1 MNAPLRRVGVVVMVL
16 FGLLFA
22 NLNWVQAYKGN
33 DYRTSQYN
41 DRVQIDEYNR
51 QRGYIMVS
59 NPGSKPI
66 ALSTATKGNLKYLRS
81 YPNGAAYAHVIGYKP
96 VNGAATGIEQL
107 ENDFLSGTSDK
118 LFADRLRDIFT
129 GSYTAGGNVTL
140 TLSKTAQDTAYKE
153 LTGNKVGAK
162 SGAVIALDPNTG
174 AILAMTSFPSF
185 DPNPLVAHDTGKAAA
200 AYNKVAGQAG
210 NPLLNRALQETY
222 PPASTFKVLVSAA
235 ALENGNNPDTPL
247 QAGPGY
253 QAPGTT
259 HVIKNATSGTC
270 PESQITL
277 KEALTVSCNTAYARL
292 GVELGSQRLNDTVRR
307 WGYYDDDLRIG
318 NLSAPD
324 RGTKVPESVLGP
336 LTTSSGGD
344 DKPAIAISSIGLNEV
359 KVTPLQNAMVAAAIA
374 NDCSQMRPYLV
385 ERLVGPDLTTNLYA
399 AAPKQLRTTCSNSSI
414 AAQLREMMVSVV
426 ENGTGRKAQIDGYVV
441 GGKTGTGTADEETNT
456 GSDGWFIG
464 FAMKDG
470 KPLAAVAVILD
481 DAGKGGSG
489 EAARIAGLV
498 MHGVIKD
505 KGGK

>member
-1 MNAPLRRVGVVVMVL
+1 MVL

-22 NLNWVQAYKGN
+22 NLNWVQAYRGN
-33 DYRTSQYN
+33 EYRTSPYN
-41 DRVQIDEYNR
+41 GRVQIDEYNR

-59 NPGSKPI
+59 NAGSKPI
-66 ALSTATKGNLKYLRS
+66 ALSEATKGNLKYQRS
-81 YPNGAAYAHVIGYKP
+81 YPNGAAYAHVVGYKP
-96 VNGAATGIEQL
+96 VNGTATGIEQL
-107 ENDFLSGTSDK
+107 ENDFLSGSSDK

-153 LTGNKVGAK
+153 LTGNRVGAK

-174 AILAMTSFPSF
+174 GILAMTSFPSF
-185 DPNPLVAHDTGKAAA
+185 DPNPLVAHNGKADA
-200 AYNKVAGQAG
+200 AYRKLESQAG

-235 ALENGNNPDTPL
+235 ALENGSNPDTPL
-247 QAGPGY
+247 PAGPSY

-259 HVIKNATSGTC
+259 HVIRNATSGTC
-270 PESQITL
+270 PQEQITL

-292 GVELGSQRLNDTVRR
+292 GVELGSQRLNDTARKF
-307 WGYYDDDLRIG
+307 GFYDNNLRVG

-324 RGTKVPESVLGP
+324 RGPRVPESVLGP

-344 DKPAIAISSIGLNEV
+344 DKPNIAISSIGLNEV
-359 KVTPLQNAMVAAAIA
+359 RVTPLQNAMIAASIA
-374 NDCSQMRPYLV
+374 NDCTQMRPYLV
-385 ERLVGPDLTTNLYA
+385 ERLVAPDLTTGLYS
-399 AAPKQLRTTCSNSSI
+399 AAPKQLRTTCSSGV

-441 GGKTGTGTADEETNT
+441 GGKTGTGTADEEANT

-470 KPLAAVAVILD
+470 RPIAAVAVILD
-481 DAGKGGSG
+481 DAGRGGSG

-498 MHGVIKD
+498 MQGVIKD

>member
-33 DYRTSQYN
+33 DYRTSPYN
-41 DRVQIDEYNR
+41 GRVQIDEYDR
-51 QRGYIMVS
+51 QRGYVMVS

-66 ALSTATKGNLKYLRS
+66 ALSEATKGNLKYLRS
-81 YPNGAAYAHVIGYKP
+81 YPGGPAYAHVVGYKP
-96 VNGAATGIEQL
+96 VNGTATGVEQL

-129 GSYTAGGNVTL
+129 GSHTAGGNVTL

-153 LTGNKVGAK
+153 LANNKLDAK
-162 SGAVIALDPNTG
+162 SGAVVALDPNTG
-174 AILAMTSFPSF
+174 AILAMASFPSF
-185 DPNPLVAHDTGKAAA
+185 DPNPLVGHDSKATA
-200 AYNKVAGQAG
+200 AYKKLEGQAG

-235 ALENGNNPDTPL
+235 ALSANRNPDTPL

-259 HVIKNATSGTC
+259 HVIRNATSSTC
-270 PESQITL
+270 PQEQMTL
-277 KEALTVSCNTAYARL
+277 KEALTVSCNTAFARL
-292 GVELGSQRLNDTVRR
+292 GVDLGAQRLNDTARAF
-307 WGYYDDDLRIG
+307 GFYDNSLRVG
-318 NLSAPD
+318 NLSATD
-324 RGTKVPESVLGP
+324 RGLRVSESVLGP

-344 DKPAIAISSIGLNEV
+344 DKPNIAISSIGLNEV
-359 KVTPLQNAMVAAAIA
+359 RVTPLQNAMVAAAIA

-385 ERLVGPDLTTNLYA
+385 ERLVGPDLTTGLYA
-399 AAPKQLRTTCSNSSI
+399 AAPKELRRSCSASE

-426 ENGTGRKAQIDGYVV
+426 ENGTGKKAQINGYVV
-441 GGKTGTGTADEETNT
+441 GGKTGTGTADEEANA

-470 KPLAAVAVILD
+470 RPVAAVAVILD

-498 MHGVIKD
+498 MQGVIKD

>member
-33 DYRTSQYN
+33 DYRTSPYN
-41 DRVQIDEYNR
+41 GRVQIDEYDR
-51 QRGYIMVS
+51 QRGYIMPS
-59 NPGSKPI
+59 NPGSKPV
-66 ALSTATKGNLKYLRS
+66 ALSEATKNNLKYLRS
-81 YPNGAAYAHVIGYKP
+81 YPGGAAWAHAIGYKP
-96 VNGAATGIEQL
+96 VNGSATGVEQL
-107 ENDFLSGTSDK
+107 ENDFLSGSSDK

-129 GSYTAGGNVTL
+129 GSHTAGGNVTL
-140 TLSKTAQDTAYKE
+140 TLLQTAQERAYKE
-153 LTGNKVGAK
+153 LSENRAKSK

-174 AILAMTSFPSF
+174 AILAMASYPSF
-185 DPNPLVAHDTGKAAA
+185 DPNPLVGHNADKASA
-200 AYNKVAGQAG
+200 AYNKVNNQAG

-235 ALENGNNPDTPL
+235 ALEAGSNPDTPV

-259 HVIKNATSGTC
+259 HVIKNATSSTC
-270 PESQITL
+270 PEQQITL
-277 KEALTVSCNTAYARL
+277 KEALTVSCNTAFARL
-292 GVELGSQRLNDTVRR
+292 GVDLGSQRLNDVARR
-307 WGYYDDDLRIG
+307 FGYYDNALRVG
-318 NLSAPD
+318 NLSD
-324 RGTKVPESVLGP
+324 TERGTKVAESVLGP
-336 LTTSSGGD
+336 LVTSSGGD

-359 KVTPLQNAMVAAAIA
+359 RVTPLQNAMVAASIA
-374 NDCSQMRPYLV
+374 NNCSQMRPYLV
-385 ERLVGPDLTTNLYA
+385 DRLVAPDLTTGLYT
-399 AAPKQLRTTCSNSSI
+399 AAPKELRKTCTSGQ
-414 AAQLREMMVSVV
+414 AEQLREMMFSVV
-426 ENGTGRKAQIDGYVV
+426 QNGTGRKAQIDGYQV

-470 KPLAAVAVILD
+470 RPVAAVAVILD
-481 DAGKGGSG
+481 DAGRGGSG

-498 MHGVIKD
+498 MQGVIID

>member
-33 DYRTSQYN
+33 DYRTSPYN
-41 DRVQIDEYNR
+41 GRVQIDEYDR

-66 ALSTATKGNLKYLRS
+66 ALSEATKGNLKYLRS

-96 VNGAATGIEQL
+96 VNGTATGVEQL
-107 ENDFLSGTSDK
+107 ENDFLSGSSDK

-129 GSYTAGGNVTL
+129 GSHTAGGNVTL

-153 LTGNKVGAK
+153 LANNKLDAK
-162 SGAVIALDPNTG
+162 SGAVVALDPNTG
-174 AILAMTSFPSF
+174 GILAMASFPSF
-185 DPNPLVAHDTGKAAA
+185 DPNPLVAHDGKAGD
-200 AYNKVAGQAG
+200 AYKRLEGQAG

-235 ALENGNNPDTPL
+235 ALSANRNPDTPL

-253 QAPGTT
+253 QAPGTS
-259 HVIKNATSGTC
+259 HIIRNATSSTC
-270 PESQITL
+270 PQEQMTL
-277 KEALTVSCNTAYARL
+277 KEALTVSCNTAFARL
-292 GVELGSQRLNDTVRR
+292 GVELGAQRLNDTARAF
-307 WGYYDDDLRIG
+307 GFYDNSLRVG
-318 NLSAPD
+318 NLSATD
-324 RGTKVPESVLGP
+324 RGLRVSESVLGP

-344 DKPAIAISSIGLNEV
+344 DKPNIAISSIGLNEV
-359 KVTPLQNAMVAAAIA
+359 RVTPLQNAMVAAAIA

-385 ERLVGPDLTTNLYA
+385 ERLVGPDLTTGLYA
-399 AAPKQLRTTCSNSSI
+399 AAPKELRRSCTASE

-426 ENGTGRKAQIDGYVV
+426 ENGTGKKAQINGYVV
-441 GGKTGTGTADEETNT
+441 GGKTGTGTADEEANA

-470 KPLAAVAVILD
+470 RPVAAVAVILD

-498 MHGVIKD
+498 MQGVIKD